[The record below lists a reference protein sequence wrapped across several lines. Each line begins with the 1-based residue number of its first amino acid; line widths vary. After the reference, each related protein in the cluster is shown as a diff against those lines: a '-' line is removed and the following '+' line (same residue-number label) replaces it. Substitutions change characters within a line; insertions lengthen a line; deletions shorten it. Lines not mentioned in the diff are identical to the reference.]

1 MVDILSTP
9 ILVTAILAAVGL
21 GIPVLDA
28 LRKERGVNNNKIY
41 SIISFTALSV
51 SIGIVIFRVLSG
63 EVLPAVAFGNEVLS
77 DDMFGSFFAVAFL
90 IVSIMVAASSW
101 NYMKGRA
108 NPAAYYSLLLLSSIG
123 MVLIGYST
131 DLVMLLVAWELM
143 SIPTY
148 ALAAFAKRDPI
159 SNEAAIKYFMFGAL
173 SSAILVFAIGLVYGV
188 TGSTNIGV
196 VVTTF
201 ASLGPDLVPV
211 ALLAV
216 GLFIAGFGFKMGLV
230 PFHMWLP
237 DAYEGSPTT
246 ISALLAAGTKKAGFA
261 AAIRVVILGMFA
273 LHTDWTLVL
282 AILAVFT
289 MTLGNLAALMQK
301 SVTRILAYSS
311 IAQAGYMLIGMA
323 LAPYSQEA
331 LTGSLFQ
338 IFNHAIM
345 KSTAFIA
352 AACVSVALASY
363 SLEKYRGLGRRMPI
377 TAIAL
382 SISLLALAGLPPLN
396 GFWSKLVLF
405 SAGIN
410 SGPLVEWGPY
420 LAIAGILNSALSL
433 GYYAWVIRKMYM
445 EESPNMDRVKEPK
458 AMVAVMM
465 FGIVFMVGFG
475 IWHAPMLEFASE
487 AVPNLSN
494 TISLFSTNSTGETLV
509 QPLPTPTP
517 SFILGHAGSVF
528 DERTYSLAATAAT
541 AAAN

>member
-28 LRKERGVNNNKIY
+28 LRKERGVSNNKIY
-41 SIISFTALSV
+41 SMIAFGALILA
-51 SIGIVIFRVLSG
+51 IGIVIFRVLSG
-63 EVLPAVAFGNEVLS
+63 EVLPAVAFGNEVLA

-90 IVSIMVAASSW
+90 IVSIVVAASSW
-101 NYMKGRA
+101 TYMKGRA

-173 SSAILVFAIGLVYGV
+173 SSGILVFAIGLVYGI

-201 ASLGPDLVPV
+201 ANLNPDLISV
-211 ALLAV
+211 ALLSI

-237 DAYEGSPTT
+237 DTYEGSPTT

-261 AAIRVVILGMFA
+261 AAIRVIILAMFA
-273 LHTDWTLVL
+273 LNTDWTLTL

-289 MTLGNLAALMQK
+289 MTLGNLAAIMQK
-301 SVTRILAYSS
+301 SVTRMLAYSS
-311 IAQAGYMLIGMA
+311 IAHAGYILIGMA

-331 LTGSLFQ
+331 LTGSLFH
-338 IFNHAIM
+338 IFNHAVM
-345 KSTAFIA
+345 KSIAFIA
-352 AACVSVALASY
+352 AACVAVVIAGY

-377 TAIAL
+377 TAICL

-405 SAGIN
+405 GAAID

-420 LAIAGILNSALSL
+420 LAIAGVLNSALSL
-433 GYYAWVIRKMYM
+433 AYYAWIMRKMYM
-445 EESPNMDRVKEPK
+445 EESPDMGRVKEPK
-458 AMVAVMM
+458 AMVAVMI
-465 FGIVFMVGFG
+465 FGVVFMVGFG
-475 IWHAPMLEFASE
+475 VWHAPILEFASE
-487 AVPNLSN
+487 ALPNLAETM
-494 TISLFSTNSTGETLV
+494 TIISTNSTDISGGGISNSSGGNGASGALP
-509 QPLPTPTP
+509 PL
-517 SFILGHAGSVF
+517 SAAYILEPAYTSP
-528 DERTYSLAATAAT
+528 R
-541 AAAN
+541 